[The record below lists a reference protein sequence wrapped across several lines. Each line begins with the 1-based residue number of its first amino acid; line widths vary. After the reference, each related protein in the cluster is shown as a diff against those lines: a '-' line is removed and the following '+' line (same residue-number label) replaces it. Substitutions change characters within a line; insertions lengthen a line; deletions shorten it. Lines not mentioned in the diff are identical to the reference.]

1 LATDSGAIA
10 AMVPAFRVSGYTP
23 YRDAIHRS
31 ADFESLSFHRPMHV
45 TSEVVAAIISKEPA
59 TDMDDSKL
67 CWYTGVR
74 IGQPEQLNRT
84 VLD

>member
-1 LATDSGAIA
+1 
-10 AMVPAFRVSGYTP
+10 MPHHFRS
-23 YRDAIHRS
+23 IHRS

-45 TSEVVAAIISKEPA
+45 TSEVVAAMISKEPA